1 MSWLQALIIGVLYY
15 LSDAPWFFG
24 EGYYVLQRPI
34 VAGFLTGLVMGDPVT
49 GTIIGATINL
59 IYLGHLN
66 VGGSMPSDMAVAGYI
81 GTALALATNVNTE
94 VALAIAVPLG
104 LLGTIWWVGKMTI
117 DSFFVHWA
125 DSYAAKGNEKGVMLM
140 NWLPSA
146 AMMLVFKVIVSLVI
160 LMAGVPLMESFLN
173 FVQGTNVLH
182 ALEVVGGLLP
192 ALGIG
197 LNLRAILKNE
207 TMPFLLIGFLLV
219 AYFQLSIVGVALFGL
234 VFALIYMQMNKKED
248 ATYGG

>member
-146 AMMLVFKVIVSLVI
+146 AMILVFKVIVSLVI

>member
-66 VGGSMPSDMAVAGYI
+66 VGGSMPSDM
-81 GTALALATNVNTE
+81 
-94 VALAIAVPLG
+94 
-104 LLGTIWWVGKMTI
+104 
-117 DSFFVHWA
+117 
-125 DSYAAKGNEKGVMLM
+125 
-140 NWLPSA
+140 
-146 AMMLVFKVIVSLVI
+146 
-160 LMAGVPLMESFLN
+160 
-173 FVQGTNVLH
+173 
-182 ALEVVGGLLP
+182 
-192 ALGIG
+192 
-197 LNLRAILKNE
+197 
-207 TMPFLLIGFLLV
+207 V

>member
-81 GTALALATNVNTE
+81 GTALAIATNVSTE

-104 LLGTIWWVGKMTI
+104 LLGTIWCVGKMTI

-125 DSYAAKGNEKGVMLM
+125 DSYAAKGDEKGVMLM

-146 AMMLVFKVIVSLVI
+146 VMMLVFKVIVAVVI

-173 FVQGTNVLH
+173 VVQGTNILH

-207 TMPFLLIGFLLV
+207 TMPFLLVGFLLV
-219 AYFQLSIVGVALFGL
+219 AYFQISIVGVAMFGL
-234 VFALIYMQMNKKED
+234 VFALIYMQMNQKED
-248 ATYGG
+248 ASYGG